1 MDRMVL
7 GLLQTRDPEL
17 GGDAA
22 GRADPGA
29 VLGVG
34 LGQALQ
40 RPPTTLA
47 HPLAKCPSASQMPPK
62 FGPGTEHRHRPPRL
76 RINFNLFDYFLYLI
90 NDFDL
95 IKARLLIAYDG
106 G

>member
-1 MDRMVL
+1 MVL
-7 GLLQTRDPEL
+7 GLPPARDPEL

-29 VLGVG
+29 VLGVAR
-34 LGQALQ
+34 GQALQ

-47 HPLAKCPSASQMPPK
+47 QPLTKCASASRMPPK
-62 FGPGTEHRHRPPRL
+62 FGPGTEHRHRPPKL
-76 RINFNLFDYFLYLI
+76 RVNFNYFDYFLHLI
-90 NDFDL
+90 YDFDL
-95 IKARLLIAYDG
+95 IQAPLLIAYDG